1 MPSVTPADVK
11 PVGVVTGQLAQ
22 EHAAWCF
29 LNGRNGWWLVHTAH
43 VFCSLAE
50 LDWAV
55 GHSGHLLWGIGLKT
69 EVLRR
74 YLAL

>member
-50 LDWAV
+50 GLTRHCLLNWIGQLAIQAIC
-55 GHSGHLLWGIGLKT
+55 SGG
-69 EVLRR
+69 
-74 YLAL
+74 

>member
-11 PVGVVTGQLAQ
+11 PVGVVTGQFAQ

-50 LDWAV
+50 GLTR
-55 GHSGHLLWGIGLKT
+55 HCLLNWGIGLKT
-69 EVLRR
+69 EGLRR

>member
-1 MPSVTPADVK
+1 MPPDVK
-11 PVGVVTGQLAQ
+11 LVGMVTGQLAQ

-50 LDWAV
+50 GLTRHCLLNRV
-55 GHSGHLLWGIGLKT
+55 GQLAIEAICSGGFKG
-69 EVLRR
+69 
-74 YLAL
+74 